1 MLCALYL
8 ALLSLSLISEVFFD
22 DPHFP
27 TYLVSIYILVSPQFF
42 VGKKRKKDTVISL
55 LRHGHTDI
63 NRRLLIIEKHH
74 AGILV
79 MKIKPNLIDSFQTT
93 KEVRIKILGHI
104 PFCKTE

>member
-1 MLCALYL
+1 MIPIS
-8 ALLSLSLISEVFFD
+8 LLTLFLFISF
-22 DPHFP
+22 
-27 TYLVSIYILVSPQFF
+27 VSPQFF